1 MKNPCCPNTEC
12 PGRRAGEKATVGPHG
27 FYKTRS
33 GRRRRYRCCAC
44 KSTFGSTR
52 GTAYYRL
59 QHRRELFDEVA
70 KLSVEG
76 VNKSAISRV
85 KGIAWNTVH
94 RWLERAGEL
103 CRRFNDKNLVG
114 YELSEL
120 QADEIR
126 TFVGGKQD
134 VVWIFAGIEVGTR
147 LWPSTMVGRRNYQN
161 TLDYSETCSIVAKT
175 LRIP

>member
-1 MKNPCCPNTEC
+1 VKKPCCPNPEC
-12 PGRRAGEKATVGPHG
+12 PSRKAGEKATVAPHG

-44 KSTFGSTR
+44 RLTFGSTR

-70 KLSVEG
+70 NLSVEG

-94 RWLERAGEL
+94 RWLERAGEAADDSMTRTWL
-103 CRRFNDKNLVG
+103 VTNCRSFRPMRLERLLEASRTWSG
-114 YELSEL
+114 SL
-120 QADEIR
+120 Q
-126 TFVGGKQD
+126 G
-134 VVWIFAGIEVGTR
+134 
-147 LWPSTMVGRRNYQN
+147 
-161 TLDYSETCSIVAKT
+161 
-175 LRIP
+175 